1 MPDHPDA
8 QRRPQPA
15 DHATG
20 GGIGETAAGALA
32 TLLDYFHAR
41 LALLA
46 LEAREARGAFVA
58 RIACGGAALCFLLV
72 GWMALVAGAI
82 GWISQSAGWP
92 WPRVALGLAAAHL
105 FAGCGFLLAA
115 RRRFSVSPFRDSLN
129 ELEKDRQWL
138 KRP

>member
-8 QRRPQPA
+8 QRRRPA
-15 DHATG
+15 DEMPG
-20 GGIGETAAGALA
+20 GGIGETAAGALG

-41 LALLA
+41 LSLLA
-46 LEAREARGAFVA
+46 LEAREARGSFVA
-58 RIACGGAALCFLLV
+58 RIVCGLAACCFLLV

-82 GWISQSAGWP
+82 GWISKSTDWP
-92 WPRVALGLAAAHL
+92 WPLVALGLAAVHL

-115 RRRFSVSPFRDSLN
+115 RRRFSEPPFRDSLN